1 MEDRIMA
8 KQRRASTARRVAV
21 QGLRL
26 NALILILDLAILAIY
41 SLLRGETFIALLG
54 GSLEFLLLLE
64 AGLLLLG
71 GGAYVVTSGISF
83 GKFREWVSHSE
94 GWSHE
99 EYRRSEM
106 RALPWVV
113 AGALALVESLV
124 LALVEA

>member
-1 MEDRIMA
+1 MEDRIMT

-21 QGLRL
+21 QSLRL
-26 NALILILDLAILAIY
+26 NVLILILDLAILAIY
-41 SLLRGETFIALLG
+41 SLLKGETFSALLD

-71 GGAYVVTSGISF
+71 GGAYVATSGISF
-83 GKFREWVSHSE
+83 GKFRERVFHSE

-99 EYRRSEM
+99 EYKRSEI

-113 AGALALVESLV
+113 TGVLV
-124 LALVEA
+124 LAESLMLALA

>member
-8 KQRRASTARRVAV
+8 KQRRASMARRVVV
-21 QGLRL
+21 QSLML
-26 NALILILDLAILAIY
+26 NTLILIMDLAILAIY
-41 SLLRGETFIALLG
+41 SLLKGENFIALLD

-71 GGAYVVTSGISF
+71 GGAYVMTSGIFF
-83 GKFREWVSHSE
+83 GKFRERISHSK

-99 EYRRSEM
+99 EYKRSEM

-113 AGALALVESLV
+113 TGVLV
-124 LALVEA
+124 LAESLMLALA